1 MCSLIVR
8 AGRAVFIIVG
18 LVAAVFTYAVTLGAG
33 DARAQQAFQSPVPNV
48 ILLDYDSR
56 SVLFEKNAD
65 QLVSPASLAKIMT
78 AEIVFRELR
87 EGRLTLDR
95 TFNVSENAWRRG
107 GAPAGGSA
115 MFAAVRSQ
123 IRLEDLLRGLII
135 MSGNDA
141 SIVIAEGIAGTE
153 ENFAALMTR
162 RARELGFDK
171 LTFRNSWGKFDPEQ
185 KVTVRQIALLS
196 EHIIRTYPE
205 YYHFF
210 GEKEFTWN
218 RIKQQNRNP
227 LLFMDIGADGL
238 KTGNV
243 EDSGF
248 ALVGSAIE
256 NGQRVIVAIVGAKT
270 SRERADEARKLLS
283 WGLRSFES
291 RALFE
296 ANVEIGTA
304 SVYGGARRNV
314 ELVSERPVKV
324 LIPRGSSE
332 RLVGQIVYEGPLV
345 APVQQ
350 GAQVAKLR
358 IMRGKALVLEA
369 PLVAGHSVETGA
381 LHQRALD
388 AGFELGLSLF
398 NTYVLKK

>member
-1 MCSLIVR
+1 MIVR
-8 AGRAVFIIVG
+8 VGRAVFIIVG
-18 LVAAVFTYAVTLGAG
+18 LMAAVFTGAVSLGTCNAW
-33 DARAQQAFQSPVPNV
+33 AQQAFQSPVPNA
-48 ILLDYDSR
+48 ILIDYDTR

-65 QLVSPASLAKIMT
+65 EPVSPASLAKVMT
-78 AEIVFRELR
+78 AEIVFHELR

-95 TFNVSENAWRRG
+95 TFTISENAWRRG
-107 GAPAGGSA
+107 GAPAGGSS
-115 MFAAVRSQ
+115 MFAVLHSQ
-123 IRLEDLLRGLII
+123 VRLEDLLRGLII

-141 SIVIAEGIAGTE
+141 AIAIAEGIAGTE

-171 LTFRNSWGKFDPEQ
+171 MTFRNSWGKYDPEQ
-185 KVTVRQIALLS
+185 KTPVRQLALLA
-196 EHIIRTYPE
+196 EHIIRSYPD
-205 YYHFF
+205 YYHMF
-210 GEKEFTWN
+210 GEKEFTWSK
-218 RIKQQNRNP
+218 IKQQNRNP

-243 EDSGF
+243 QDSGF

-256 NGQRVIVAIVGAKT
+256 NGQRVIVAIVGAKS

-291 RALFE
+291 RPLFE
-296 ANVEIGTA
+296 VNAEVGTA
-304 SVYGGARRNV
+304 SVYGGASSTV
-314 ELVSERPVKV
+314 ELVSDRPIKV
-324 LIPRGSSE
+324 LLPRGSSE
-332 RLVGQIVYEGPLV
+332 RLVAQIIYQGPLI

-358 IMRGKALVLEA
+358 VMRGKALVMEA
-369 PLVAGHSVETGA
+369 PLVAGQSVEVGA

-388 AGFELGLSLF
+388 ASWELGLGLF
-398 NTYVLKK
+398 NKYVLRK

>member
-1 MCSLIVR
+1 MGGLKVR
-8 AGRAVFIIVG
+8 AGRALSIVVG
-18 LVAAVFTYAVTLGAG
+18 LLAAVLMSAGA
-33 DARAQQAFQSPVPNV
+33 ARAQAFQTPVTNA
-48 ILLDYDSR
+48 ILLDYDSK

-65 QLVSPASLAKIMT
+65 QLVSPASLAKLMT

-95 TFNVSENAWRRG
+95 TFTVSENAWRRG

-123 IRLEDLLRGLII
+123 IRLEDLLRGLIVL
-135 MSGNDA
+135 SGNDA
-141 SIVIAEGIAGTE
+141 AITLAEGIAGTE

-162 RARELGFDK
+162 RAGELGFDK
-171 LTFRNSWGKFDPEQ
+171 LTFRNSWGKYDPEQ
-185 KVTVRQIALLS
+185 KVTVRQLALLT

-205 YYHFF
+205 YYHVF

-218 RIKQQNRNP
+218 KIKQQNRNP

-248 ALVGSAIE
+248 ALAGSAVE
-256 NGQRVIVAIVGAKT
+256 NGQRVIVVIVGART
-270 SRERADEARKLLS
+270 SRERADEGRKLVS

-291 RALFE
+291 RQLFE
-296 ANVEIGTA
+296 ANAEVGTA
-304 SVYGGARRNV
+304 TVYGGARRSV
-314 ELVSERPVKV
+314 ELVSERPIKV

-332 RLVGQIVYEGPLV
+332 RLVAQIVYQGPLV

-358 IMRGKALVLEA
+358 VMRGRALVLET
-369 PLVAGHSVETGA
+369 PLVAGASIEPGA
-381 LHQRALD
+381 LHQRAMD
-388 AGFELGLSLF
+388 AGWELSLGLF
-398 NTYVLKK
+398 NKYVLKK

>member
-1 MCSLIVR
+1 MNVR
-8 AGRAVFIIVG
+8 AGRALSIVVG
-18 LVAAVFTYAVTLGAG
+18 LVAAVFMSAG
-33 DARAQQAFQSPVPNV
+33 HALAQQSFQTPVANA
-48 ILLDYDSR
+48 ILMDYDSK

-65 QLVSPASLAKIMT
+65 QLVSPASLAKMMT
-78 AEIVFRELR
+78 AEIAFHELQ

-95 TFNVSENAWRRG
+95 TFTVSENAWRRG

-115 MFAAVRSQ
+115 MFAVVRSQ

-141 SIVIAEGIAGTE
+141 AITIAEGIAGTE

-162 RARELGFDK
+162 RARELGLDK
-171 LTFRNSWGKFDPEQ
+171 MTFRNAWGKFDPEQ
-185 KVTVRQIALLS
+185 KVTVRQLALLA

-205 YYHFF
+205 YYHIF

-218 RIKQQNRNP
+218 KIKQQNRNP

-248 ALVGSAIE
+248 AIVGSAVE
-256 NGQRVIVAIVGAKT
+256 NGQRLIVAIVGAKS

-291 RALFE
+291 RQLFE
-296 ANVEIGTA
+296 QGAEVGSA
-304 SVYGGARRNV
+304 SVYGGAKNSV
-314 ELVSERPVKV
+314 ELVSERPIKV

-332 RLVGQIVYEGPLV
+332 RLIAQIVYQGPLM
-345 APVQQ
+345 APVKQ

-358 IMRGKALVLEA
+358 VTRGKALVLEA
-369 PLVAGHSVETGA
+369 PLVAAEDVGTGA
-381 LHQRALD
+381 LQQRALD
-388 AGFELGLSLF
+388 AGWELSLGLF
-398 NTYVLKK
+398 NKYVLKK

>member
-1 MCSLIVR
+1 MIVR

-18 LVAAVFTYAVTLGAG
+18 LMAAVFTGAVSLGTCNAW
-33 DARAQQAFQSPVPNV
+33 AQQAFQSPVPNA
-48 ILLDYDSR
+48 ILIDYDTR

-65 QLVSPASLAKIMT
+65 EPVSPASLAKVMT
-78 AEIVFRELR
+78 AEIVFHELR

-95 TFNVSENAWRRG
+95 TFTISENAWRRG
-107 GAPAGGSA
+107 GAPAGGSS
-115 MFAAVRSQ
+115 MFAVLHSQ
-123 IRLEDLLRGLII
+123 VRLEDLLRGLII

-141 SIVIAEGIAGTE
+141 AIAIAEGIAGTE

-171 LTFRNSWGKFDPEQ
+171 MTFRNSWGKYDPEQ
-185 KVTVRQIALLS
+185 KTPVRQLALLA
-196 EHIIRTYPE
+196 EHIIRSYPD
-205 YYHFF
+205 YYHMF
-210 GEKEFTWN
+210 GEKEFTWSK
-218 RIKQQNRNP
+218 IKQQNRNP

-243 EDSGF
+243 QDSGF

-256 NGQRVIVAIVGAKT
+256 NGQRVIVAIVGAKS

-291 RALFE
+291 RPLFE
-296 ANVEIGTA
+296 VNAEVGTA
-304 SVYGGARRNV
+304 SVYGGASSTV
-314 ELVSERPVKV
+314 ELVSDRPIKV
-324 LIPRGSSE
+324 LLPRGSSE
-332 RLVGQIVYEGPLV
+332 RLVAQIIYQGPLI

-358 IMRGKALVLEA
+358 VMRGKALVMEA
-369 PLVAGHSVETGA
+369 PLVAGQSVEVGA

-388 AGFELGLSLF
+388 ASWELGLGLF
-398 NTYVLKK
+398 NKYVLRK

>member
-1 MCSLIVR
+1 MNFCSGRVFSIV
-8 AGRAVFIIVG
+8 VG
-18 LVAAVFTYAVTLGAG
+18 LAAAILTSAGATQ
-33 DARAQQAFQSPVPNV
+33 AQQSFQTPVLNA
-48 ILLDYDSR
+48 ILLDYDSK

-65 QLVSPASLAKIMT
+65 QLVSPASLAKMMT

-87 EGRLTLDR
+87 EGRLTMDR
-95 TFNVSENAWRRG
+95 TFTVSENAWRRG

-115 MFAAVRSQ
+115 MFAIVRSQ

-141 SIVIAEGIAGTE
+141 AIAIAEGIAGTE
-153 ENFAALMTR
+153 ENFANLMTR
-162 RARELGFDK
+162 RAAELGFDK
-171 LTFRNSWGKFDPEQ
+171 MIFKNAWGKYDPEQ
-185 KVTVRQIALLS
+185 KVTVRQIALLA

-205 YYHFF
+205 YYPIF
-210 GEKEFTWN
+210 GEKDFTWN
-218 RIKQQNRNP
+218 KIKQQNRNP

-248 ALVGSAIE
+248 AIVGSATE
-256 NGQRVIVAIVGAKT
+256 NGQRLIVAIVGAKT

-291 RALFE
+291 RQLFE
-296 ANVEIGTA
+296 QGAEVGTA
-304 SVYGGARRNV
+304 SVFGGAQRSV
-314 ELVSERPVKV
+314 QLVSERPIKI

-332 RLVGQIVYEGPLV
+332 RLLAQIVYQGPLV
-345 APVQQ
+345 APIVQ

-358 IMRGKALVLEA
+358 VMRGKALVLEA
-369 PLVAGHSVETGA
+369 PLVAGQNVETGA
-381 LHQRALD
+381 LHQRAFD
-388 AGFELGLSLF
+388 AGWELSLGLF
-398 NTYVLKK
+398 NKYVLKK

>member
-1 MCSLIVR
+1 MIVR

-18 LVAAVFTYAVTLGAG
+18 LMAAVFTGAVSLGTCNAW
-33 DARAQQAFQSPVPNV
+33 AQQAFQSPVPNA
-48 ILLDYDSR
+48 ILIDYDTR

-65 QLVSPASLAKIMT
+65 EPVSPASLAKVMT
-78 AEIVFRELR
+78 AEIVFHELR

-95 TFNVSENAWRRG
+95 TFTISENAWRRG
-107 GAPAGGSA
+107 GAPAGGSS
-115 MFAAVRSQ
+115 MFAVLHSQ
-123 IRLEDLLRGLII
+123 VRLEDLLRGLII

-141 SIVIAEGIAGTE
+141 AIAIAEGIAGTE

-162 RARELGFDK
+162 RARDLGFDK
-171 LTFRNSWGKFDPEQ
+171 MTFRNSWGKYDPEQ
-185 KVTVRQIALLS
+185 KTPVRQLALLA
-196 EHIIRTYPE
+196 EHIIRSYPD
-205 YYHFF
+205 YYHMF
-210 GEKEFTWN
+210 GEKEFTWSK
-218 RIKQQNRNP
+218 IKQQNRNP

-243 EDSGF
+243 QDSGF

-256 NGQRVIVAIVGAKT
+256 NGQRVIVAIVGAKS

-291 RALFE
+291 RPLFE
-296 ANVEIGTA
+296 VNAEVGTA
-304 SVYGGARRNV
+304 SVYGGASSTV
-314 ELVSERPVKV
+314 ELVSDRPIKV
-324 LIPRGSSE
+324 LLPRGSSE
-332 RLVGQIVYEGPLV
+332 RLVAQIIYQGPLI

-358 IMRGKALVLEA
+358 VMRGKALVMEA
-369 PLVAGHSVETGA
+369 PLVAGQSVEVGA

-388 AGFELGLSLF
+388 ASWELGLGLF
-398 NTYVLKK
+398 NKYVLRK

>member
-1 MCSLIVR
+1 LNVR
-8 AGRAVFIIVG
+8 AGRALSIVVG
-18 LVAAVFTYAVTLGAG
+18 LVAAVFVSAG
-33 DARAQQAFQSPVPNV
+33 HALAQQSFQTPVANA
-48 ILLDYDSR
+48 ILMDYDSK

-65 QLVSPASLAKIMT
+65 QLVSPASLAKMMT
-78 AEIVFRELR
+78 AEIAFHELQ

-95 TFNVSENAWRRG
+95 TFTVSENAWRRG

-115 MFAAVRSQ
+115 MFAVVRSQ

-141 SIVIAEGIAGTE
+141 AITIAEGIAGTE

-162 RARELGFDK
+162 RARELGLDK
-171 LTFRNSWGKFDPEQ
+171 MTFRNAWGKFDPEQ
-185 KVTVRQIALLS
+185 KVTVRQLALLA

-205 YYHFF
+205 YYHIF

-218 RIKQQNRNP
+218 KIKQQNRNP
-227 LLFMDIGADGL
+227 LLFMYIGADGL

-248 ALVGSAIE
+248 AIVGSAVE
-256 NGQRVIVAIVGAKT
+256 NGQRLIVAIVGAKS

-291 RALFE
+291 RQLFE
-296 ANVEIGTA
+296 QGAEVGSA
-304 SVYGGARRNV
+304 SVYGGAKNSV
-314 ELVSERPVKV
+314 ELVSERPIKV

-332 RLVGQIVYEGPLV
+332 RLIAQIVYQGPLM
-345 APVQQ
+345 APVKQ

-358 IMRGKALVLEA
+358 VMRGKALVLEA
-369 PLVAGHSVETGA
+369 PLVAAEDVGTGA
-381 LHQRALD
+381 LQQRALD
-388 AGFELGLSLF
+388 AGWELSLGLF
-398 NTYVLKK
+398 NKYVLKK

>member
-1 MCSLIVR
+1 LIVR
-8 AGRAVFIIVG
+8 VGRAVFIIVG
-18 LVAAVFTYAVTLGAG
+18 LMAAVFTGAVSLGTCNAW
-33 DARAQQAFQSPVPNV
+33 AQQAFQSPVPNA
-48 ILLDYDSR
+48 ILIDYDTR

-65 QLVSPASLAKIMT
+65 EPVSPASLAKVMT
-78 AEIVFRELR
+78 AEIVFHELR

-95 TFNVSENAWRRG
+95 TFTISENAWRRG
-107 GAPAGGSA
+107 GAPAGGSS
-115 MFAAVRSQ
+115 MFAVVHSQ
-123 IRLEDLLRGLII
+123 VRLEDLLRGLII

-141 SIVIAEGIAGTE
+141 AIAIAEGIAGTE

-171 LTFRNSWGKFDPEQ
+171 MTFRNSWGKYDPEQ
-185 KVTVRQIALLS
+185 KTPVRQLALLA
-196 EHIIRTYPE
+196 EHIIRNYPD
-205 YYHFF
+205 YYHMF
-210 GEKEFTWN
+210 GEKEFTWSK
-218 RIKQQNRNP
+218 IKQQNRNP

-243 EDSGF
+243 QDSGF

-256 NGQRVIVAIVGAKT
+256 NGQRVIVAIVGAKS

-291 RALFE
+291 RPLFE
-296 ANVEIGTA
+296 VNAEVGTA
-304 SVYGGARRNV
+304 SVYGGASSTV
-314 ELVSERPVKV
+314 ELVSDRPIKV
-324 LIPRGSSE
+324 LLPRGSSE
-332 RLVGQIVYEGPLV
+332 RLVAQIIYQGPLI

-358 IMRGKALVLEA
+358 VMRGKALVLEA
-369 PLVAGHSVETGA
+369 PLVAGQSVEVGA

-388 AGFELGLSLF
+388 ASWELGLGLF
-398 NTYVLKK
+398 NKYVLRK

>member
-1 MCSLIVR
+1 LKVR
-8 AGRAVFIIVG
+8 AGRALSIVVG
-18 LVAAVFTYAVTLGAG
+18 LVAAVLMSAGA
-33 DARAQQAFQSPVPNV
+33 APAQQAFQTPVTNA
-48 ILLDYDSR
+48 ILLDYDSK

-65 QLVSPASLAKIMT
+65 QLVSPASLAKMMT
-78 AEIVFRELR
+78 AEVVFRELR

-95 TFNVSENAWRRG
+95 TFTVSENAWRRG

-141 SIVIAEGIAGTE
+141 AITLAEGIAGTE
-153 ENFAALMTR
+153 ENFAAMMTR
-162 RARELGFDK
+162 RAGELGFDK
-171 LTFRNSWGKFDPEQ
+171 MTFKNSWGKYDPEQ
-185 KVTVRQIALLS
+185 KVTVRQLALLA

-205 YYHFF
+205 YYHIF

-218 RIKQQNRNP
+218 KIKQQNRNP

-248 ALVGSAIE
+248 ALAGSAVE
-256 NGQRVIVAIVGAKT
+256 NGQRVIVVIVGAKT
-270 SRERADEARKLLS
+270 SRERADEARKLVS

-291 RALFE
+291 RQLFE
-296 ANVEIGTA
+296 ANAEVGTA
-304 SVYGGARRNV
+304 SVYGGAKRSV
-314 ELVSERPVKV
+314 ELVSERPIKV

-332 RLVGQIVYEGPLV
+332 RLLAQIVYQGPLV
-345 APVQQ
+345 APVKQ

-358 IMRGKALVLEA
+358 VTRGKALVLET
-369 PLVAGHSVETGA
+369 PLVAAESIETGA
-381 LHQRALD
+381 LHQRAMD
-388 AGFELGLSLF
+388 AGWELSLGLF
-398 NTYVLKK
+398 NKYVLKK

>member
-1 MCSLIVR
+1 LNVR
-8 AGRAVFIIVG
+8 AGRALSIVVG
-18 LVAAVFTYAVTLGAG
+18 LVAAVLMSVGA
-33 DARAQQAFQSPVPNV
+33 ARAQQAFQTPVTNA
-48 ILLDYDSR
+48 ILLDYDSK

-65 QLVSPASLAKIMT
+65 QLVSPASLAKMMT
-78 AEIVFRELR
+78 AEVVFRELR

-95 TFNVSENAWRRG
+95 TFTVSENAWRRG

-141 SIVIAEGIAGTE
+141 AITLAEGIAGTE

-162 RARELGFDK
+162 RAAELGFDK
-171 LTFRNSWGKFDPEQ
+171 MTFKNAWGKYDPEQ
-185 KVTVRQIALLS
+185 KVTVRQLAMLA

-218 RIKQQNRNP
+218 KIRQQNRNP

-248 ALVGSAIE
+248 ALVGSAVE
-256 NGQRVIVAIVGAKT
+256 NEQRVIVAIVGAKT

-291 RALFE
+291 RQLFE
-296 ANVEIGTA
+296 AGAEVGTA
-304 SVYGGARRNV
+304 SVYGGAKRNV
-314 ELVSERPVKV
+314 ELVSERPIKV

-332 RLVGQIVYEGPLV
+332 RLIAQIVYQGPV
-345 APVQQ
+345 MAPVKE
-350 GAQVAKLR
+350 GAQIAKLR
-358 IMRGKALVLEA
+358 VTRGKALVLET
-369 PLVAGHSVETGA
+369 PLVAAENIETGA
-381 LHQRALD
+381 LQQRAMD
-388 AGFELGLSLF
+388 AGWELSLGLF
-398 NTYVLKK
+398 NKYVLKK

>member
-1 MCSLIVR
+1 MIVR

-18 LVAAVFTYAVTLGAG
+18 LMAAVFTGAVSLGTCNAW
-33 DARAQQAFQSPVPNV
+33 AQQAFQSPVPNA
-48 ILLDYDSR
+48 ILIDYDTR

-65 QLVSPASLAKIMT
+65 EPVSPASLAKVMT
-78 AEIVFRELR
+78 AEIVFHELR

-95 TFNVSENAWRRG
+95 TFTISENAWRRG
-107 GAPAGGSA
+107 GAPAGGSS
-115 MFAAVRSQ
+115 MFAVLHSQ
-123 IRLEDLLRGLII
+123 VRLEDLLRGLII

-141 SIVIAEGIAGTE
+141 AIAIAEGIAGTE

-162 RARELGFDK
+162 RARDLGFDK
-171 LTFRNSWGKFDPEQ
+171 MTFRNSWGKYDPEQ
-185 KVTVRQIALLS
+185 KTPVRQLALLA
-196 EHIIRTYPE
+196 EHIIRSYPD
-205 YYHFF
+205 YYHMF
-210 GEKEFTWN
+210 GEKEFTWSK
-218 RIKQQNRNP
+218 IKQQNRNP

-243 EDSGF
+243 QDSGF

-256 NGQRVIVAIVGAKT
+256 NGQRVIVAIVGAKS

-291 RALFE
+291 RPLFE
-296 ANVEIGTA
+296 VNAEVGTA
-304 SVYGGARRNV
+304 SVYGGASSTV
-314 ELVSERPVKV
+314 ELVSDRPIKV
-324 LIPRGSSE
+324 LLPRGSSE
-332 RLVGQIVYEGPLV
+332 RLVAQIIYQGPLI

-358 IMRGKALVLEA
+358 VMRGKALVLEA
-369 PLVAGHSVETGA
+369 PLVAGQSVEVGA

-388 AGFELGLSLF
+388 ASWELGLGLF
-398 NTYVLKK
+398 NKYVLRK

>member
-1 MCSLIVR
+1 MIVR

-18 LVAAVFTYAVTLGAG
+18 LMAAVFTGAVTLGTCNAW
-33 DARAQQAFQSPVPNV
+33 AQQAFQSPVPNA
-48 ILLDYDSR
+48 ILIDYDTR

-65 QLVSPASLAKIMT
+65 EPVSPASLAKVMT
-78 AEIVFRELR
+78 AEIVFHELR

-95 TFNVSENAWRRG
+95 TFTISENAWRRG
-107 GAPAGGSA
+107 GAPSGGSS
-115 MFAAVRSQ
+115 MFAVLHSQ
-123 IRLEDLLRGLII
+123 VRLEDLLRGLII

-141 SIVIAEGIAGTE
+141 AIAIAEGIAGTE

-171 LTFRNSWGKFDPEQ
+171 MTFRNSWGKYDPEQ
-185 KVTVRQIALLS
+185 KTPVRQLALLA
-196 EHIIRTYPE
+196 EHIIRSYPD
-205 YYHFF
+205 YYHMF
-210 GEKEFTWN
+210 GEKEFTWSK
-218 RIKQQNRNP
+218 IKQQNRNP

-243 EDSGF
+243 QDSGF

-256 NGQRVIVAIVGAKT
+256 NGQRVIVAIVGAKS

-291 RALFE
+291 RPLFE
-296 ANVEIGTA
+296 VNAEVGTA
-304 SVYGGARRNV
+304 SVYGGASSTV
-314 ELVSERPVKV
+314 ELVSDRPIKV
-324 LIPRGSSE
+324 LLPRGSSE
-332 RLVGQIVYEGPLV
+332 RLVAQIIYQGPLI

-358 IMRGKALVLEA
+358 VMRGKALVLEA
-369 PLVAGHSVETGA
+369 PLVAGQSVEVGA

-388 AGFELGLSLF
+388 ASWELGLGLF
-398 NTYVLKK
+398 NKYVLRK

>member
-1 MCSLIVR
+1 MIVR
-8 AGRAVFIIVG
+8 VGRAVFIIVG
-18 LVAAVFTYAVTLGAG
+18 LMAAVFTGAVSLGTCNAW
-33 DARAQQAFQSPVPNV
+33 AQQAFQSPVPNA
-48 ILLDYDSR
+48 ILIDYDTR

-65 QLVSPASLAKIMT
+65 EPVSPASLAKVMT
-78 AEIVFRELR
+78 AEIVFHELR

-95 TFNVSENAWRRG
+95 TFTISENAWRRG
-107 GAPAGGSA
+107 GAPAGGSS
-115 MFAAVRSQ
+115 MFAVVHSQ
-123 IRLEDLLRGLII
+123 VRLEDLLRGLII

-141 SIVIAEGIAGTE
+141 AIAIAEGIAGTE

-171 LTFRNSWGKFDPEQ
+171 MTFRNSWGKYDPEQ
-185 KVTVRQIALLS
+185 KTPVRQLALLA
-196 EHIIRTYPE
+196 EHIIRNYPD
-205 YYHFF
+205 YYHMF
-210 GEKEFTWN
+210 GEKEFTWSK
-218 RIKQQNRNP
+218 IKQQNRNP

-243 EDSGF
+243 QDSGF

-256 NGQRVIVAIVGAKT
+256 NGQRVIVAIVGAKS

-291 RALFE
+291 RPLFE
-296 ANVEIGTA
+296 VNAEVGTA
-304 SVYGGARRNV
+304 SVYGGASSTV
-314 ELVSERPVKV
+314 ELVSDRPIKV
-324 LIPRGSSE
+324 LLPRGSSE
-332 RLVGQIVYEGPLV
+332 RLVAQIIYQGPLI

-358 IMRGKALVLEA
+358 VMRGKALVLEA
-369 PLVAGHSVETGA
+369 PLVAGQSVEVGA

-388 AGFELGLSLF
+388 ASWELGLGLF
-398 NTYVLKK
+398 NKYVLRK

>member
-1 MCSLIVR
+1 MIVR
-8 AGRAVFIIVG
+8 AGRAVSIVFG
-18 LVAAVFTYAVTLGAG
+18 LMAGVFLCAVSGAG
-33 DARAQQAFQSPVPNV
+33 ALRAQQAFQTPVGNA
-48 ILLDYDSR
+48 ILMDFDSK

-65 QLVSPASLAKIMT
+65 QLVSPASLAKMMT
-78 AEIVFRELR
+78 AEIVFHELR

-95 TFNVSENAWRRG
+95 TFTVSENAWRRG

-123 IRLEDLLRGLII
+123 IKLEDLLRGLII

-141 SIVIAEGIAGTE
+141 AITIAEGIAGTE
-153 ENFAALMTR
+153 ENFAGLMTR
-162 RARELGFDK
+162 RARELGLDK
-171 LTFRNSWGKFDPEQ
+171 MNFRNAWGKYDPEQ
-185 KVTVRQIALLS
+185 KVTVRQLALLA

-205 YYHFF
+205 YYHIF

-218 RIKQQNRNP
+218 KIKQQNRNP

-248 ALVGSAIE
+248 ALVGSATE
-256 NGQRVIVAIVGAKT
+256 NGQRVIVAIVGAKS

-291 RALFE
+291 RPLFE
-296 ANVEIGTA
+296 ANAEVGSA
-304 SVYGGARRNV
+304 SVFGGASRSV
-314 ELVSERPVKV
+314 ELVSEKPIKV

-332 RLVGQIVYEGPLV
+332 RLVAQIVYQGPLV

-358 IMRGKALVLEA
+358 VTRGKALVLEA
-369 PLVAGHSVETGA
+369 PLVAGASVAPGA

-388 AGFELGLSLF
+388 AGWELSLGLF
-398 NTYVLKK
+398 NKYVLKK

>member
-1 MCSLIVR
+1 MIVR

-18 LVAAVFTYAVTLGAG
+18 LMAAVFTGAVSLGTCNAW
-33 DARAQQAFQSPVPNV
+33 AQQAFQSPVPNA
-48 ILLDYDSR
+48 ILIDYDTR

-65 QLVSPASLAKIMT
+65 EPVSPASLAKVMT
-78 AEIVFRELR
+78 AEIVFHELR

-95 TFNVSENAWRRG
+95 TFTISENAWRRG
-107 GAPAGGSA
+107 GAPSGGSS
-115 MFAAVRSQ
+115 MFAVLHSQ
-123 IRLEDLLRGLII
+123 VRLEDLLRGLII

-141 SIVIAEGIAGTE
+141 AIAIAEGIAGTE

-171 LTFRNSWGKFDPEQ
+171 MTFRNSWGKYDPEQ
-185 KVTVRQIALLS
+185 KTPVRQLALLA
-196 EHIIRTYPE
+196 EHIIRSYPD
-205 YYHFF
+205 YYHMF
-210 GEKEFTWN
+210 GEKEFTWSK
-218 RIKQQNRNP
+218 IKQQNRNP

-243 EDSGF
+243 QDSGF

-256 NGQRVIVAIVGAKT
+256 NGQRVIVAIVGAKS

-291 RALFE
+291 RPLFE
-296 ANVEIGTA
+296 VNAEVGTA
-304 SVYGGARRNV
+304 SVYGGASSTV
-314 ELVSERPVKV
+314 ELVSDRPIKV
-324 LIPRGSSE
+324 LLPRGSSE
-332 RLVGQIVYEGPLV
+332 RLVAQIIYQGPLI

-358 IMRGKALVLEA
+358 VMRGKALVLEA
-369 PLVAGHSVETGA
+369 PLVAGQSVEVGA

-388 AGFELGLSLF
+388 ASWELGLGLF
-398 NTYVLKK
+398 NKYVLRK

>member
-1 MCSLIVR
+1 
-8 AGRAVFIIVG
+8 
-18 LVAAVFTYAVTLGAG
+18 
-33 DARAQQAFQSPVPNV
+33 
-48 ILLDYDSR
+48 
-56 SVLFEKNAD
+56 
-65 QLVSPASLAKIMT
+65 
-78 AEIVFRELR
+78 
-87 EGRLTLDR
+87 
-95 TFNVSENAWRRG
+95 
-107 GAPAGGSA
+107 

-141 SIVIAEGIAGTE
+141 AITIAEGIAGTE

-171 LTFRNSWGKFDPEQ
+171 MTFKNAWGKFDPEQ
-185 KVTVRQIALLS
+185 KVTVRQLALLA

-205 YYHFF
+205 LYHIF

-218 RIKQQNRNP
+218 KIKQQNRNP

-248 ALVGSAIE
+248 ALVGSAVE
-256 NGQRVIVAIVGAKT
+256 NGQRVIVALVGAKS
-270 SRERADEARKLLS
+270 SRERADESRKLLS

-296 ANVEIGTA
+296 QGAEVGSA
-304 SVYGGARRNV
+304 SVYGGARNSV
-314 ELVSERPVKV
+314 ELVSERPIKV

-332 RLVGQIVYEGPLV
+332 RLVAQIVYQGPLI
-345 APVQQ
+345 APVKE

-358 IMRGKALVLEA
+358 VTRGKALVLEA
-369 PLVAGHSVETGA
+369 PLVAAASVPAGA

-388 AGFELGLSLF
+388 AGWELSLGLF
-398 NTYVLKK
+398 NKYVLKK